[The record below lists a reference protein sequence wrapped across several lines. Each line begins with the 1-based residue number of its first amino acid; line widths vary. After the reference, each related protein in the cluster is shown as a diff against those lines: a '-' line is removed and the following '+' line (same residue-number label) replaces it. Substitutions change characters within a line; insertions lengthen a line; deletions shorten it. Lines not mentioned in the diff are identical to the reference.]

1 MNAATSRTK
10 NKHNNTLLI
19 AAIILVAIALRPG
32 IVAIGPVLP
41 MIIADFGLSHTA
53 ASLLTTIPGLLMGL
67 LALPAPWLA
76 RRYGRN
82 TVLMVSLA
90 ILSASMLIRAF
101 APNASVM
108 LAVTFFV
115 GAGIAVPGA
124 LFGGIVKSRFP
135 GHTAIVIGIY
145 SAALSLGSTVS
156 AAMSGVI
163 AQHASS
169 GWRMAIGVWSVLGV
183 VATLVWLL
191 VVRDERRHEIVEA
204 ISQPARLPIRNGK
217 AWLIALFFAC
227 DNFLFYSILPWTAS
241 MYQEQGIAPDKAGL
255 ILACFFAVF
264 MISNPIIGTLS
275 KSLDRRAWLGLCS
288 VITILGL
295 LGLAT
300 APLASP
306 FLWVA
311 LCGFGLGGAFTLG
324 MTLPLDNTH
333 SADAANSWTAL
344 MLTTTYL
351 IAASGPL
358 IVGKIRDITGSFQA
372 SYTALLI
379 AGFAMLAMSFFLSP
393 TKSIVFRQREA

>member
-1 MNAATSRTK
+1 MNAATSRS
-10 NKHNNTLLI
+10 KHNNALLI

-76 RRYGRN
+76 RRYGRD

-90 ILSASMLIRAF
+90 ILSVSMLMRAF

-108 LAVTFFV
+108 LAITFFV

-135 GHTAIVIGIY
+135 GHTAIIIGIY

-156 AAMSGVI
+156 AAISGPI
-163 AQHASS
+163 ALHSSS

-183 VATLVWLL
+183 VAALIWLL
-191 VVRDERRHEIVEA
+191 VMRDERKHKSTEEI
-204 ISQPARLPIRNGK
+204 SLPARLPLRNGK

-241 MYQEQGIAPDKAGL
+241 MYQEQGITPDKAGL
-255 ILACFFAVF
+255 ILASFFAVF
-264 MISNPIIGTLS
+264 MLSNPIIGSLS
-275 KSLDRRAWLGLCS
+275 KSLDRRTWLGLCS
-288 VITILGL
+288 VITIVGL
-295 LGLAT
+295 LGLAI
-300 APLASP
+300 APLESP

-333 SADAANSWTAL
+333 SADAVNSWTAL

-351 IAASGPL
+351 IAATGPL
-358 IVGKIRDITGSFQA
+358 TVGKIRDVTGSFQA
-372 SYTALLI
+372 SYSVLVI
-379 AGFAMLAMSFFLSP
+379 AGCAMLAMSFFLSP
-393 TKSIVFRQREA
+393 TKSTTLK

>member
-1 MNAATSRTK
+1 MNAASSQI
-10 NKHNNTLLI
+10 KHNNALLI

-41 MIIADFGLSHTA
+41 MIIADFGLSHTT
-53 ASLLTTIPGLLMGL
+53 ASLLTTIPGILMGL

-90 ILSASMLIRAF
+90 VLSVSMLMRAF
-101 APNASVM
+101 APHASIM
-108 LAVTFFV
+108 LAITFFV

-156 AAMSGVI
+156 AAISGPI
-163 AQHASS
+163 ALHSSS

-183 VATLVWLL
+183 VAALVWLL
-191 VVRDERRHEIVEA
+191 VMRDERKHKGAEEVNLP
-204 ISQPARLPIRNGK
+204 SRLPIRNGK

-241 MYQEQGIAPDKAGL
+241 MYQEHGIAPDKAGL
-255 ILACFFAVF
+255 ILASFFAVF
-264 MISNPIIGTLS
+264 MISNPTIGCLS

-288 VITILGL
+288 VITIVGL
-295 LGLAT
+295 LGLAI

-306 FLWVA
+306 FLWVS

-333 SADAANSWTAL
+333 SADAVNSWTAL

-351 IAASGPL
+351 IAATGPL
-358 IVGKIRDITGSFQA
+358 IVGKIRDVTGGFQA
-372 SYTALLI
+372 SYSVLVI
-379 AGFAMLAMSFFLSP
+379 AGCAMFAMSFFLSP
-393 TKSIVFRQREA
+393 TKSMVFKQSEA